1 MHEQMLNR
9 PPASP
14 DPGSC
19 RLGAR
24 ATAALALLVVLALGV
39 QIGLMIDI
47 AGSEATQAH
56 ALAPTTDGGGAM
68 AYCVVYGAVTGKGCD
83 GQSTACYGHALATSE
98 LPAAVTRALGK
109 GCTMVGGLILESAD
123 PGVTGMQPML
133 CPKALVGST
142 PADSHLNDGNTGQ
155 CVV

>member
-68 AYCVVYGAVTGKGCD
+68 AYCVVYGAFVYVD
-83 GQSTACYGHALATSE
+83 GQSTPTTSE

-109 GCTMVGGLILESAD
+109 GCTMVGGLIMESAD

-142 PADSHLNDGNTGQ
+142 PADFNNNDGNTGQ

>member
-68 AYCVVYGAVTGKGCD
+68 AYCVVYGAVTGSY
-83 GQSTACYGHALATSE
+83 GQTTTSE

-109 GCTMVGGLILESAD
+109 GCTMVGGLIMESAD
-123 PGVTGMQPML
+123 LGVTGMQPML

-142 PADSHLNDGNTGQ
+142 PAVPYQNDGNTGQ

>member
-68 AYCVVYGAVTGKGCD
+68 AYCVVYGAVTGKAD
-83 GQSTACYGHALATSE
+83 DAKSTSQSE

-109 GCTMVGGLILESAD
+109 GCTMVGGLIMESAD
-123 PGVTGMQPML
+123 LGVTGMQPML

-142 PADSHLNDGNTGQ
+142 PADSYQNDGNTGQ